1 VIVATG
7 SKPRALP
14 GVRVDNVRVLDNDG
28 ALAIPTCRS
37 SSAWS
42 APA

>member
-7 SKPRALP
+7 SKPRALA
-14 GVRVDNVRVLDNDG
+14 GVPIDNVRVLDNEG
-28 ALAIPTCRS
+28 ALAIPKCRRR
-37 SSAWS
+37 SASS